1 MNRAIRREIYCN
13 LKNKRLR
20 KVSDTAY
27 LRKKYAL
34 LSKSKKREF
43 TVLKEAPV
51 CEDNMDTSLSIFLSD
66 FKFKF
71 SEFKEMK
78 KRKTVNGED

>member
-1 MNRAIRREIYCN
+1 MNQAIRREIYYN

-20 KVSDTAY
+20 KVSETAY

-34 LSKSKKREF
+34 LIKSKKREF

-51 CEDNMDTSLSIFLSD
+51 
-66 FKFKF
+66 
-71 SEFKEMK
+71 
-78 KRKTVNGED
+78 

>member
-43 TVLKEAPV
+43 TVLKEFPV
-51 CEDNMDTSLSIFLSD
+51 YEDNMDTSHSIFLSN

-78 KRKTVNGED
+78 KRKTVNEED